1 MKNRLKNCMLVPKN
15 LYYTKNH
22 LWLRKIGLY
31 DFCMGITD
39 FVQKEIG
46 EIHWVEFCE
55 QEISITK
62 ESSFGS
68 VYGINKTFEL
78 IAPSDCKVAE
88 INQNIALRPSH
99 INTDPYNCWF
109 FILSTPFPAN
119 EFLTYEDYIKII
131 K

>member
-1 MKNRLKNCMLVPKN
+1 MHVPKS

-31 DFCMGITD
+31 DFCVGITD
-39 FVQKEIG
+39 FAQKEIG
-46 EIHWVEFCE
+46 EIHCVEFSE
-55 QEISITK
+55 QEISITE

-78 IAPSDCKVAE
+78 IAPYNCNVAE
-88 INQNIALRPSH
+88 INKNIAVRPFH

-109 FILSTPFPAN
+109 VIVSNPIPTD

>member
-1 MKNRLKNCMLVPKN
+1 MLVPKN

-31 DFCMGITD
+31 DFCTGITD
-39 FVQKEIG
+39 FAQKEIG
-46 EIHWVEFCE
+46 EIHLIEFSKE
-55 QEISITK
+55 EVFITK
-62 ESSFGS
+62 ESSCGA
-68 VYGINKTFEL
+68 VYGINKIFPL
-78 IAPSDCKVAE
+78 ITPCDCKVAE

-109 FILSTPFPAN
+109 FILSTPVSTD
-119 EFLTYEDYIKII
+119 EFLTYEEYMKII